1 MMKIWTKGVFRVFFA
16 ALIMALAGNGYKA
29 FAQEDQIL
37 KGNDTFKRVTYLIDF
52 SDYAEGSVEN
62 WLESKGF
69 VFEKDAKNRNL
80 IELDVSGKGLVID
93 ARKRVRGFLFN
104 ESVDVEKYS
113 TVKIE
118 WGILKYPE
126 GASYEKGINN
136 EALMAYIFFGYD
148 KISSGH
154 LLIPNSPYFIGL
166 YLGENDTVDKA
177 YKGRYFHKGGR
188 FVCVGNPKPGEM
200 VTTEF
205 NLVSAFKA
213 YFEKDELPVITGI
226 SLSVDTTSSGD
237 GGKAGAFINSIEF
250 LE

>member
-1 MMKIWTKGVFRVFFA
+1 MTVI
-16 ALIMALAGNGYKA
+16 AGNGDKA
-29 FAQEDQIL
+29 FAQEDQIP
-37 KGNDTFKRVTYLIDF
+37 GGDDTFKRVSYLIDF
-52 SDYAEGSVEN
+52 SDYEEGSVEK

-69 VFEKDAKNRNL
+69 VFEKDAKKRNL
-80 IELDVSGKGLVID
+80 IELDVRDNGLVIE

-104 ESVDVEKYS
+104 ESVDIEKYS

-126 GASYEKGINN
+126 GASYENKINN
-136 EALMAYIFFGYD
+136 EALMVYIFFGYE

-154 LLIPNSPYFIGL
+154 FLIPNSPYFIGL
-166 YLGENDTVDKA
+166 YLGESDTVDKA

-188 FVCVGNPKPGEM
+188 FICVGNPKPGET

-205 NLVSAFKA
+205 DLVSAFKT
-213 YFEKDELPVITGI
+213 YFEKDELPVISGI
-226 SLSVDTTSSGD
+226 GLAVDTSSSGD
-237 GGKAGAFINSIEF
+237 GGKAGAFIDSIEF

>member
-1 MMKIWTKGVFRVFFA
+1 MMKIWTKGIFRIFFA
-16 ALIMALAGNGYKA
+16 GLIMALAGIGYKV
-29 FAQEDQIL
+29 FAQEDL
-37 KGNDTFKRVTYLIDF
+37 TPEGNDIFKRVTYLIDF
-52 SDYAEGSVEN
+52 SDYEEGSVEK
-62 WLESKGF
+62 WLELKGF
-69 VFEKDAKNRNL
+69 AFEKDAKKRDL
-80 IELDVSGKGLVID
+80 IELDFADDGLVIE

-104 ESVDVEKYS
+104 ESVDIEKYS

-126 GASYEKGINN
+126 GASYEKKINN
-136 EALMAYIFFGYD
+136 EALMVYIFFGYD

-154 LLIPNSPYFIGL
+154 FLVPNSPYFIGL

-177 YKGRYFHKGGR
+177 YKGMYFHKGGR
-188 FVCVGNPKPGEM
+188 FVCVGNPKPGET

-205 NLVSAFKA
+205 DLVGTFKA

-226 SLSVDTTSSGD
+226 SLGVDTSSSGD

>member
-1 MMKIWTKGVFRVFFA
+1 MMKIGTKGVIEIFFWG
-16 ALIMALAGNGYKA
+16 LMTVIAGNGDKA
-29 FAQEDQIL
+29 FAQEDQIP
-37 KGNDTFKRVTYLIDF
+37 GGDDTFKRVSYLIDF
-52 SDYAEGSVEN
+52 SDYEEGSVEK

-69 VFEKDAKNRNL
+69 VFEKDAKKRNL
-80 IELDVSGKGLVID
+80 IELDVLDNGLVIE

-104 ESVDVEKYS
+104 ESVDIEKYS

-126 GASYEKGINN
+126 GASYENKINN
-136 EALMAYIFFGYD
+136 EALMVYIFFGYE

-154 LLIPNSPYFIGL
+154 FLIPNSPYFIGL
-166 YLGENDTVDKA
+166 YLGESDTVDKA

-188 FVCVGNPKPGEM
+188 FICVGNPKPGET

-205 NLVSAFKA
+205 DLVSAFKT
-213 YFEKDELPVITGI
+213 YFEKDELPVISGI
-226 SLSVDTTSSGD
+226 GLAVDTSSSGD
-237 GGKAGAFINSIEF
+237 GGKAGAFIDSIEF

>member
-1 MMKIWTKGVFRVFFA
+1 MMKIWTKGVFRIFFA
-16 ALIMALAGNGYKA
+16 GLIMALAGIGYEA
-29 FAQEDQIL
+29 FAQEDQTPE
-37 KGNDTFKRVTYLIDF
+37 GNDTFKRVTYLIDF
-52 SDYAEGSVEN
+52 SDYSEGSVET

-69 VFEKDAKNRNL
+69 VFEKDAKKRDL
-80 IELDVSGKGLVID
+80 IELDVNDNGLVIE
-93 ARKRVRGFLFN
+93 ARKKVRGFLFN
-104 ESVDVEKYS
+104 ESVDVENYS
-113 TVKIE
+113 TVKID

-126 GASYEKGINN
+126 GASYEKGVNN
-136 EALMAYIFFGYD
+136 EALMVYIFFGYD